1 MKQIKILV
9 AIICIIAC
17 LSGCVSQSE
26 YDTLNAQLSELQSD
40 VSEKENLISEKNT
53 KIADLE
59 NDVKALE
66 ENNKKIN
73 DEKTALEKKVDE
85 LENGA
90 SRLLSDVNNAFESK
104 DYKKTIE
111 VANELHKKFNGSN
124 EDIKAQAVAKQAQA
138 EIDKIEAEK
147 KAEEERKAAEK
158 AKSTEDRIKDIIRI
172 GGVVVDE
179 INSANGVSIKIFWRN
194 ESNKDIKYLIFSVT
208 PYNAVGDK
216 VSSSIGGKTT
226 VNCKITGPLPPSAT
240 LVDTRLLQNEF
251 FYLSPFGSWEYV
263 SNYNGTY
270 SYSYYDY
277 TSYTSD
283 GYSDFWKEKY
293 ITKSDMNNAFQGS
306 YFDCVWYNNTITEI
320 KINKV
325 DIEYMDGTSFTITE
339 DEIKYAM
346 G

>member
-1 MKQIKILV
+1 MKQIKILFS
-9 AIICIIAC
+9 IICVIAC

-66 ENNKKIN
+66 ENNKKLN
-73 DEKTALEKKVDE
+73 DEKTALEEKVDE

-147 KAEEERKAAEK
+147 KAEEERKAAEA
-158 AKSTEDRIKDIIRI
+158 AKSVEDKVHEIIR
-172 GGVVVDE
+172 VYELNVDD
-179 INSANGVSIKIFWRN
+179 INSADGVDVEITWI
-194 ESNKDIKYLIFSVT
+194 NKSDKTIKYIVFEVV
-208 PYNAVGDK
+208 PYNAVDDIVK
-216 VSSSIGGKTT
+216 CRIRNKSTSRLQS
-226 VNCKITGPLPPSAT
+226 TGPFAT
-240 LVDTRLLQNEF
+240 GEGDA
-251 FYLSPFGSWEYV
+251 YYS
-263 SNYNGTY
+263 
-270 SYSYYDY
+270 SYSNEWW
-277 TSYTSD
+277 
-283 GYSDFWKEKY
+283 GGIWE
-293 ITKSDMNNAFQGS
+293 A
-306 YFDCVWYNNTITEI
+306 VWYNNTVVRLEFK
-320 KINKV
+320 KIE
-325 DIEYMDGTSFTITE
+325 IEYIDGTTE
-339 DEIKYAM
+339 TLSGDELKYVIY
-346 G
+346 